1 MLRIN
6 GITEVSR
13 PKIYFRDSVWFQDGC
28 NRLQIVNFRLSDG
41 IQIDQ
46 ITPQIPRIS
55 EGDIGIQHLSATAFS
70 SLQFGQFGFSQHL
83 EAQMVFN
90 ISNIH
95 FPCYFNIFQCR
106 SGGSSSPCWGHPCLG
121 LTSHKE
127 GHLFRAFFF
136 CSQNRRFQLPN
147 VATGKQNG
155 RFWQAK
161 WKVRWNVLQIA
172 CEKEVPTITCC
183 K

>member
-28 NRLQIVNFRLSDG
+28 DRLQIVNFRLSDG

-136 CSQNRRFQLPN
+136 APKIEGSSSQMLQL
-147 VATGKQNG
+147 ASKMDGSGKQNG
-155 RFWQAK
+155 RFGG
-161 WKVRWNVLQIA
+161 
-172 CEKEVPTITCC
+172 TCC